1 MSQKIEKTLQPL
13 PNVTINIHID
23 IHTQGENTQT
33 KPFTDTQTSF
43 ENSIAEAENMKR
55 TQMRGY

>member
-33 KPFTDTQTSF
+33 TDTQTSF